1 MSKNDLVELIQ
12 NTITKFCHD
21 FLLRPYLCY
30 TEHGMHALF
39 FQQLYNV
46 LPKPIV
52 HFEGEDV
59 CILQKEYPTANKLGK
74 SRRQHWDI
82 ALIKTPIEM
91 PQRRPRFDY
100 LRLAAVIEFG
110 LNCDSKHL
118 EDDIERLCHPDAN
131 VDNGFIVHLYRL
143 SSSKAKFSDWDWSPD
158 SGILCSKEFDTSG
171 SQPARTAH
179 NSVLWD
185 RGYDEQISKGSMGD
199 QQSKYHAFISSIST
213 SLIRSA
219 GRLDELD
226 TAAL

>member
-1 MSKNDLVELIQ
+1 MWKNDLVELIQ

-110 LNCDSKHL
+110 LNCDSKRL

-158 SGILCSKEFDTSG
+158 SGILCSKELIQVVL
-171 SQPARTAH
+171 SQREPPITVYYGIVDMTNKYPRG
-179 NSVLWD
+179 LW
-185 RGYDEQISKGSMGD
+185 G
-199 QQSKYHAFISSIST
+199 ISSQNIMPL
-213 SLIRSA
+213 SLPFRPA
-219 GRLDELD
+219 
-226 TAAL
+226 